1 MLRNAPPGGEET
13 IQEDAVKRTARFAAV
28 AAIAALALT
37 ACGDREDD
45 GDGDAQDS
53 PAASESSTG
62 PLTDETFADFKACMV
77 SDSGGFDDKS
87 FNQTSHDGLEA
98 AATNYQVQT
107 SEVESNDPSQ
117 FADNIQSLVDEK
129 CDQITT
135 VGFLLAEDTLTAA
148 KKNKNIDF
156 AIVDQAYFDESGK
169 NTAPPNLKGLTFN
182 TAEPS
187 FLAGYLAAA
196 KSESGVVG
204 TFGGLNIPT
213 VTIFMDGFVQGVD
226 YYNEEND
233 GAVEVLG
240 WNRDSAEGSFT
251 NDFESTTKGQNI
263 AEEFIAQGADVIF
276 PVAGPA
282 GLGGLQA
289 AQDNDV
295 WGIWVDTDGCVSAEE
310 YCDSLLTSVVKGMD
324 VAVEQAIVDSASGSF
339 SNEPYEGTL
348 ENGGVGLA
356 PYGPSAEV
364 DDELSGQIDEL
375 KQMIIDGEIEVE
387 AP

>member
-1 MLRNAPPGGEET
+1 
-13 IQEDAVKRTARFAAV
+13 VKRTARIAAV
-28 AAIAALALT
+28 GIIATLALT

-45 GDGDAQDS
+45 GDDNEGGTASDS
-53 PAASESSTG
+53 PSVTEESSPTEAAEQY
-62 PLTDETFADFKACMV
+62 PDFKACMV

-98 AATNYQVQT
+98 AVETYGVQT
-107 SEVESNDPSQ
+107 AEVESNDPSQ
-117 FADNIQSLVDEK
+117 FGDNIQSMVDEG
-129 CDQITT
+129 CNQITT
-135 VGFLLAEDTLTAA
+135 VGFLLAEDTLASA
-148 KKNKNIDF
+148 KKNKDVDY
-156 AIVDQAYFDESGK
+156 AIVDFAYFDDQGN

-196 KSESGVVG
+196 KSQSGAVG

-213 VTIFMDGFVQGVD
+213 VTIFMDGFAQGVE
-226 YYNEEND
+226 YYNEEN
-233 GAVEVLG
+233 GAAVEVLG
-240 WNRDSAEGSFT
+240 WDREAQSGSFT
-251 NDFESTTKGQNI
+251 EDFESTTKGQNI
-263 AEEFIAQGADVIF
+263 AEELIAQGADVIF

-289 AQDNDV
+289 AQDNDA

-324 VAVEQAIVDSASGSF
+324 VGVTQAIADSAGGTF
-339 SNEPYEGTL
+339 NNEPYEGTL

-356 PYGPSAEV
+356 PYGPNADV
-364 DDELSGQIDEL
+364 DDELAATIEDLKAQI
-375 KQMIIDGEIEVE
+375 IAGEIEVE
-387 AP
+387 RP